1 MSFELSTL
9 FALGI
14 GYLAILFGIAFIT
27 EKGWIPERVVRHPIV
42 YVLSLGVFANAMI
55 KLDRWRLTGETLWHN
70 TVEEMLKDSCP
81 I

>member
-42 YVLSLGVFANAMI
+42 YVLSLGSS
-55 KLDRWRLTGETLWHN
+55 ETQ
-70 TVEEMLKDSCP
+70 
-81 I
+81 